1 MGGGSGP
8 WTAGRFGDFFQNPH
22 PWRFLKVA
30 NENIEPGKW
39 YMSNV
44 AHITPHL
51 RNVEAPAA
59 VRDLPAWV
67 VWRFEAVPG
76 GGKPRKIPYYANGGK
91 RHGEQGGPKDR
102 ANLVTF
108 DAAKT
113 AAARRGYD
121 GVGFATLP
129 EFNICALD
137 FDNCITDGKIHPQVE
152 ALLVDTYA
160 EFSPSGQGI
169 RLFFK
174 GDLGNGKAI
183 RGADFGMEC
192 FSTRGFVTFTGNTL
206 DITELLGNTD
216 TVAPLPELV
225 LDLHAERF
233 ARKSE
238 PLETGASGEPAGLTI
253 AQIEQCLEALPTDLH
268 YDDWLMAGMAIHC
281 ETRGEGFELW
291 EEWSSH
297 SSKYST
303 RDYNEERWRSF
314 GKGNGSQVTGKSL
327 VRLANEHGARI
338 NLNGPASAGEFE
350 ALVETETPVP
360 EGQTAR
366 FSFEPVHQFASATAL
381 PWIIKGVLPQA
392 GLAVVYGASGS
403 GKSFAVLDIGMAIAR
418 GLPWRGK
425 KTKQGRVA
433 YIAAEGAEGFRKRI
447 AAYAQHQGVDLS
459 TVPMT
464 VLNAAPNLLEKQD
477 AVDVAKGVKASGGA
491 DVIIIDTLAQTT
503 PGANENA
510 GEDMGKALGYCKRIH
525 ETTGA
530 LVLLIHHSG
539 KDATKG
545 ARGWSGVRAACDAE
559 LEVVRSEAGRALRLT
574 KNKDGEDGLEW
585 GFDLEVVQIGID
597 EDMDPI
603 TSCVVIETAMPAVG
617 GVSSRKLGPVEKIVN
632 AVVQEFAAAQSS
644 GIEVAQVL
652 AEAIKRMDL
661 PEDRK
666 RDTRK
671 QRARRALEALCNGD
685 DAPYYLGDDACLTVC

>member
-1 MGGGSGP
+1 
-8 WTAGRFGDFFQNPH
+8 
-22 PWRFLKVA
+22 
-30 NENIEPGKW
+30 
-39 YMSNV
+39 MSNV

-59 VRDLPAWV
+59 IRDLPAWV

-76 GGKPRKIPYYANGGK
+76 GGKPRKVPYYANGGK

-121 GVGFATLP
+121 GVGFAALP
-129 EFNICALD
+129 QFGICALD

-225 LDLHAERF
+225 LELHAERF
-233 ARKSE
+233 ARKNE
-238 PLETGASGEPAGLTI
+238 PLETGASGEPAGLSI

-268 YDDWLMAGMAIHC
+268 YDDWLMVGMAIHC
-281 ETRGEGFELW
+281 ETRGEGFEIW
-291 EEWSSH
+291 EEWSTH
-297 SSKYST
+297 SSKYSN

-327 VRLANEHGARI
+327 VHLANEHGARI
-338 NLNGPASAGEFE
+338 SLNAPASAEEFE
-350 ALVETETPVP
+350 SLVDDVQEVDATGEPP
-360 EGQTAR
+360 R
-366 FSFEPVHQFASATAL
+366 FLFEPVHTFSSTQAL
-381 PWIIKGVLPQA
+381 PWIIKGVLPKA
-392 GLAVVYGASGS
+392 GLGVVYGASGS
-403 GKSFAVLDIGMAIAR
+403 GKSFAVLDMGMAIAR
-418 GLPWRGK
+418 GCEWRGK
-425 KTKQGRVA
+425 KVRQGRVA
-433 YIAAEGAEGFRKRI
+433 YIAAEGADGFRKRL
-447 AAYAQHQGVDLS
+447 AAYAKHTGVDLA

-477 AVDVAKGVKASGGA
+477 AVDVAKGIKASGGA
-491 DVIIIDTLAQTT
+491 DLIVIDTFAQTT

-510 GEDMGKALGYCKRIH
+510 GEDVGKALGYCKRIH
-525 ETTGA
+525 EVTGA
-530 LVLLIHHSG
+530 MVLLIHHSG

-545 ARGWSGVRAACDAE
+545 ARGWSGLRAAADAE
-559 LEVVRSEAGRALRLT
+559 IEVVREGDARALRLT
-574 KNKDGEDGLEW
+574 KSKDGEDGLEW
-585 GFDLEVVQIGID
+585 GFALEVVQVDVD
-597 EDMDPI
+597 EDLEPI
-603 TSCVVIETAMPAVG
+603 TSCVVVEAQMPVVG
-617 GVSSRKLGPVEKIVN
+617 AGPTKRLGPVEKVVN
-632 AVVQEFAAAQSS
+632 EVIQEFAQAQTE
-644 GIEVAQVL
+644 GIEVGPVL
-652 AEAIKRMDL
+652 AEAVKRMEPPADG
-661 PEDRK
+661 K
-666 RDTRK
+666 RDSRK
-671 QRARRALEALCNGD
+671 QRARRALEALCVGD
-685 DAPYYLGDDACLTVC
+685 EAPYWLGDDGCITVC

>member
-1 MGGGSGP
+1 
-8 WTAGRFGDFFQNPH
+8 
-22 PWRFLKVA
+22 
-30 NENIEPGKW
+30 
-39 YMSNV
+39 MSNV

-59 VRDLPAWV
+59 IRDLPAWV
-67 VWRFEAVPG
+67 VWRFEDVPG

-91 RHGEQGGPKDR
+91 RHGEQGGLKDL

-108 DAAKT
+108 DAAK
-113 AAARRGYD
+113 AAASRRGYD
-121 GVGFATLP
+121 GVGFAALQQ
-129 EFNICALD
+129 FGICALD

-152 ALLVDTYA
+152 ALLADTYA

-183 RGADFGMEC
+183 RNVDFGMEC

-216 TVAPLPELV
+216 TVAALPEV
-225 LDLHAERF
+225 VHQLHAERF
-233 ARKSE
+233 VRKSE
-238 PLETGASGEPAGLTI
+238 PLETGASGEPAGLSV
-253 AQIEQCLEALPTDLH
+253 AQLQQCLAALPTDLH
-268 YDDWLMAGMAIHC
+268 YDDWLMVGMAIHC

-291 EEWSSH
+291 EEWSSG
-297 SSKYST
+297 SGKYSS

-327 VRLANEHGARI
+327 VHLANEHGAGI
-338 NLNGPASAGEFE
+338 NVNGPASADEFE
-350 ALVETETPVP
+350 ALVEEVSSTHTPGETP
-360 EGQTAR
+360 R
-366 FSFEPVHQFASATAL
+366 FNFEPVHQFSSATAL

-403 GKSFAVLDIGMAIAR
+403 GKSFAVLDMGMAIAR

-425 KTKQGRVA
+425 RTKQGRVA
-433 YIAAEGAEGFRKRI
+433 YIAAEGADGFRKRI
-447 AAYAQHQGVDLS
+447 AAYAQHQGVDLTS
-459 TVPMT
+459 VPMT

-525 ETTGA
+525 EVTGA

-559 LEVVRSEAGRALRLT
+559 LEVVRSDAGRALRLT

-585 GFDLEVVQIGID
+585 GFDLEVVQIGVD
-597 EDMDPI
+597 EDLEPI
-603 TSCVVIETAMPAVG
+603 TSCVVIETAMPVIGAG
-617 GVSSRKLGPVEKIVN
+617 ALRKLGPVEKIIN
-632 AVVQEFAAAQSS
+632 TVVQEFAVAQSS

-652 AEAIKRMDL
+652 AEAVKRMDP

-685 DAPYYLGDDACLTVC
+685 DAPYYLGDDACLTIC

>member
-1 MGGGSGP
+1 
-8 WTAGRFGDFFQNPH
+8 
-22 PWRFLKVA
+22 
-30 NENIEPGKW
+30 
-39 YMSNV
+39 MSNV

-59 VRDLPAWV
+59 IRDLPAWV

-121 GVGFATLP
+121 GVGFAALP

-225 LDLHAERF
+225 LELHAERF

-238 PLETGASGEPAGLTI
+238 PLETGTSGEPAGLSI

-268 YDDWLMAGMAIHC
+268 YDDWLMVGMAIHC

-291 EEWSSH
+291 EEWSTH
-297 SSKYST
+297 SSKYSN

-327 VRLANEHGARI
+327 VHLANEHGARI
-338 NLNGPASAGEFE
+338 SLNAPASPEEFE
-350 ALVETETPVP
+350 SLVEDVQDLDAPT
-360 EGQTAR
+360 TAPR
-366 FSFEPVHQFASATAL
+366 FHFEPVHTFSSTQAL
-381 PWIIKGVLPQA
+381 PWIIKGVLPKA
-392 GLAVVYGASGS
+392 GLGVVYGASGS
-403 GKSFAVLDIGMAIAR
+403 GKSFAVLDMGMAIAR
-418 GLPWRGK
+418 GCEWRGK
-425 KTKQGRVA
+425 KVRQGRVA
-433 YIAAEGAEGFRKRI
+433 YIAAEGADGFRKRL
-447 AAYAQHQGVDLS
+447 AAYAKHNGVDLA

-477 AVDVAKGVKASGGA
+477 AVDVAKGIKASGGA
-491 DVIIIDTLAQTT
+491 DLIVIDTFAQTT

-510 GEDMGKALGYCKRIH
+510 GEDVGKALGYCKRIH
-525 ETTGA
+525 EVTGA
-530 LVLLIHHSG
+530 MVLLIHHSG

-545 ARGWSGVRAACDAE
+545 ARGWSGLRAAADAE
-559 LEVVRSEAGRALRLT
+559 IEVVREGDARALRLT
-574 KNKDGEDGLEW
+574 KSKDGEDGLEW
-585 GFDLEVVQIGID
+585 GFALEVVQVDVD
-597 EDMDPI
+597 EDLEPI
-603 TSCVVIETAMPAVG
+603 TSCVVVEAQMPVVG
-617 GVSSRKLGPVEKIVN
+617 AGPARRLGPVEKVVN
-632 AVVQEFAAAQSS
+632 EVIQEFALAQTE
-644 GIEVAQVL
+644 GIEVGPVL
-652 AEAIKRMDL
+652 AEAVKRMEPPADG
-661 PEDRK
+661 K
-666 RDTRK
+666 RDSRK
-671 QRARRALEALCNGD
+671 QRARRALEALTNGD
-685 DAPYYLGDDACLTVC
+685 EAPYWIGDDGCITVC

>member
-1 MGGGSGP
+1 
-8 WTAGRFGDFFQNPH
+8 
-22 PWRFLKVA
+22 
-30 NENIEPGKW
+30 
-39 YMSNV
+39 MSNV

-59 VRDLPAWV
+59 IRDLPAWV

-76 GGKPRKIPYYANGGK
+76 GGKPRKVPYYANGGK

-121 GVGFATLP
+121 GVGFAALP
-129 EFNICALD
+129 QFGICALD

-225 LDLHAERF
+225 RELHAERF

-238 PLETGASGEPAGLTI
+238 PLETGASGEPAGLSI

-268 YDDWLMAGMAIHC
+268 YDDWLMVGMAIHC
-281 ETRGEGFELW
+281 ETRGEGFEIW
-291 EEWSSH
+291 EEWSTH
-297 SSKYST
+297 SSKYSN

-314 GKGNGSQVTGKSL
+314 GKGNGSLVTGKSL
-327 VRLANEHGARI
+327 VHLANEHGARI
-338 NLNGPASAGEFE
+338 SLNAPASAEEFE
-350 ALVETETPVP
+350 SLVDDVQEVDATGEPP
-360 EGQTAR
+360 R
-366 FSFEPVHQFASATAL
+366 FLFEPVHTFSSTQAL
-381 PWIIKGVLPQA
+381 PWIIKGVLPKA
-392 GLAVVYGASGS
+392 GLGVVYGASGS
-403 GKSFAVLDIGMAIAR
+403 GKSFAVLDMGMAIAR
-418 GLPWRGK
+418 GCEWRGK
-425 KTKQGRVA
+425 KVRQGRVA
-433 YIAAEGAEGFRKRI
+433 YIAAEGADGFRKRL
-447 AAYAQHQGVDLS
+447 AAYAKHNGVDLAE
-459 TVPMT
+459 VPMT

-477 AVDVAKGVKASGGA
+477 AVDVAKGIKASGGA
-491 DVIIIDTLAQTT
+491 DLIVIDTFAQTT

-510 GEDMGKALGYCKRIH
+510 GEDVGKALGYCKRIH
-525 ETTGA
+525 EVTGA
-530 LVLLIHHSG
+530 MVLLIHHSG

-545 ARGWSGVRAACDAE
+545 ARGWSGLRAAADAE
-559 LEVVRSEAGRALRLT
+559 IEVVREGDARALRLT
-574 KNKDGEDGLEW
+574 KSKDGEDGLEW
-585 GFDLEVVQIGID
+585 GFALEVVQVD
-597 EDMDPI
+597 VDLDLEPI
-603 TSCVVIETAMPAVG
+603 TSCVVVEAQMPVVG
-617 GVSSRKLGPVEKIVN
+617 AGPARRLGPVEKVVN
-632 AVVQEFAAAQSS
+632 EVIQEFAQAQTE
-644 GIEVAQVL
+644 GIEVGPVL
-652 AEAIKRMDL
+652 AEAVKRMEPPADG
-661 PEDRK
+661 K
-666 RDTRK
+666 RDSRK
-671 QRARRALEALCNGD
+671 QRARRALEALTNGD
-685 DAPYYLGDDACLTVC
+685 EAPYWIGDDGCITVC